1 MYRVLIFNAD
11 LSYAM
16 PLLARI
22 IARFTGHAHVLE
34 GPYSLGKWGVTLNVI
49 GFVFLLF
56 TSITFNFP
64 TVNPVDQGNMN
75 YTSAAIGI
83 IGLIS
88 IVTWL
93 TTGRK
98 HFTGPQVGVE
108 NVNIVKEPHGPGEK
122 GDSNGSGSYGISFDN
137 NGG

>member
-1 MYRVLIFNAD
+1 
-11 LSYAM
+11 M
-16 PLLARI
+16 PLLVRI
-22 IARFTGHAHVLE
+22 ISRFTGHAKVLP
-34 GPYSLGKWGVTLNVI
+34 GPYTLGKYGIVMNVV

-64 TVNPVDQGNMN
+64 TLNPVDQENMN

-88 IVTWL
+88 IVTWF

-98 HFTGPQVGVE
+98 HFTGPQIEVE
-108 NVNIVKEPHGPGEK
+108 NINVVHGETVGTNE
-122 GDSNGSGSYGISFDN
+122 GSGGIPNEKEMVFKI
-137 NGG
+137 

>member
-1 MYRVLIFNAD
+1 
-11 LSYAM
+11 M
-16 PLLARI
+16 PLLVRI
-22 IARFTGHAHVLE
+22 LNRFSGHAKVMT
-34 GPYSLGKWGVTLNVI
+34 GPYTLGRYGIVLNVI

-64 TVNPVDQGNMN
+64 TVNPVDQNNMN

-83 IGLIS
+83 ITLIS

-98 HFTGPQVGVE
+98 HFTGPDTGLP
-108 NVNIVKEPHGPGEK
+108 NVNLDIMGEEVN
-122 GDSNGSGSYGISFDN
+122 GAGVIESNEVLAEKDDDIYP
-137 NGG
+137 

>member
-1 MYRVLIFNAD
+1 MLICRREPD

-16 PLLARI
+16 PLFVRILAR
-22 IARFTGHAHVLE
+22 FSGHAKVLQ
-34 GPYSLGKWGVTLNVI
+34 GPYTLGKYGIVLNII

-56 TSITFNFP
+56 ASITFNFP
-64 TVNPVDQGNMN
+64 TLNPVDQQNMN

-88 IVTWL
+88 LVTWF

-98 HFTGPQVGVE
+98 HFTGPNIGVANVNVEITGREADRVDVVGRDGILTEKGVE
-108 NVNIVKEPHGPGEK
+108 AYP
-122 GDSNGSGSYGISFDN
+122 
-137 NGG
+137 

>member
-1 MYRVLIFNAD
+1 
-11 LSYAM
+11 M
-16 PLLARI
+16 PLFVRILAR
-22 IARFTGHAHVLE
+22 FSGHAKVMS
-34 GPYSLGKWGVTLNVI
+34 GPFTLGKYGFALNVI

-64 TVNPVDQGNMN
+64 TLNPVDQENMN

-98 HFTGPQVGVE
+98 HFTGPNTGIA
-108 NVNIVKEPHGPGEK
+108 NVNLETLGQEVDRGGFTERNEVLAEKEADMYP
-122 GDSNGSGSYGISFDN
+122 
-137 NGG
+137 